1 MHACPSGT
9 SRTRQVAAA
18 VIGNALEW
26 YDFIVYGFLSSLIAR
41 LFFPS
46 GDEYTSL
53 LMALATFGVG
63 FFMRPVGGVLL
74 GLYADRRGRKA
85 AMQLIILLMTLS
97 IAMIA
102 FAPTY
107 AAIGVGAPLLI
118 VIARML
124 QGFRHRRRVRQRHGF
139 PGGKR
144 AAAPA
149 RSLRFLAIVRP
160 VPGGVRR
167 CGDGRAGHPLP
178 GRRVPGELGLAG
190 AVPVRSADRSGGIV
204 DPPLH
209 GRDRGLP
216 RSHPGARR
224 APGLLGVL
232 REYRRSVLVSMG
244 LTVIGT
250 VSFYVVLVNM
260 PTFAHKQLGLP
271 LDEVFMV
278 QMAAVALMTLVI
290 PLAGGLSDRVGRR
303 PVLLVATLAFM
314 LMVYPLFAWVAA
326 APSLGRL
333 LLMQLLL
340 CTAIGGFFGPAP
352 TAVAEQFPVRVRSTG
367 LAVAYNLAVMLFGG
381 FAPFIVTWLTEVG
394 GSPVA
399 PAFYVLARPSSAARH
414 PLSAGGRDA
423 RPAPP

>member
-124 QGFRHRRRVRQRHGF
+124 QGFATGGEYASATAFLVESAPPHRRGLYGSWQLFGQCLAVFAGAGMGALVTHCLD
-139 PGGKR
+139 
-144 AAAPA
+144 AE
-149 RSLRFLAIVRP
+149 SLESW
-160 VPGGVRR
+160 GW
-167 CGDGRAGHPLP
+167 
-178 GRRVPGELGLAG
+178 RVPFLFGLLIGPVGLWIRRYMGETEAFLEAI
-190 AVPVRSADRSGGIV
+190 RE
-204 DPPLH
+204 
-209 GRDRGLP
+209 
-216 RSHPGARR
+216 PGERQ
-224 APGLLGVL
+224 GLLGVL

-271 LDEVFMV
+271 LD
-278 QMAAVALMTLVI
+278 
-290 PLAGGLSDRVGRR
+290 DRVGRR
-303 PVLLVATLAFM
+303 PVLLVATLAYM
-314 LMVYPLFAWVAA
+314 LMVYPLFAWVTA

-399 PAFYVLARPSSAARH
+399 PAFYVLGAAFLGLLATLYLREG
-414 PLSAGGRDA
+414 AT
-423 RPAPP
+423 PAPRPREPALGKPARSL

>member
-124 QGFRHRRRVRQRHGF
+124 QGFATGGEYASATAFLVESAPPHRRGLYGSWQLFGQCLAVFAGAGMGALVTHCLD
-139 PGGKR
+139 
-144 AAAPA
+144 AE
-149 RSLRFLAIVRP
+149 SLESW
-160 VPGGVRR
+160 GW
-167 CGDGRAGHPLP
+167 
-178 GRRVPGELGLAG
+178 RVPFLFGLLIGPVGLWIRRYMGETEAFLEAI
-190 AVPVRSADRSGGIV
+190 RE
-204 DPPLH
+204 
-209 GRDRGLP
+209 
-216 RSHPGARR
+216 PGERQ
-224 APGLLGVL
+224 GLLGVL

-290 PLAGGLSDRVGRR
+290 PLAGGLSDRLGRR

-326 APSLGRL
+326 
-333 LLMQLLL
+333 
-340 CTAIGGFFGPAP
+340 AP

-399 PAFYVLARPSSAARH
+399 PAFYVLGAAFLGLLATLYLREG
-414 PLSAGGRDA
+414 AT
-423 RPAPP
+423 PAPRPREPALGKPARSL